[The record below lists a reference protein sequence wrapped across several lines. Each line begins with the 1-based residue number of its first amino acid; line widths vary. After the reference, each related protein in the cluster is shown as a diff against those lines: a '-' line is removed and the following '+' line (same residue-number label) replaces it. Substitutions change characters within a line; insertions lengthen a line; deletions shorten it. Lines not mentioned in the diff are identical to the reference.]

1 MDSEKATQFPMRVIF
16 AFIAGFSSVLI
27 FHQGTLSVLHA
38 LGLTAVAPF
47 PYGPTKPFGLPQIW
61 SLAFWGGVWG
71 IAFALVDRNFPGGAW
86 YWLLTLVF
94 GAVGPTLVAWFIVF
108 PLKGIPAGGGWKLS
122 GIVTGLMVNAA
133 WGIGTAL
140 MLRGLGGSWTPRRH
154 EALSR
159 R

>member
-1 MDSEKATQFPMRVIF
+1 MGSEKATKFPIRVIF

-27 FHQGTLSVLHA
+27 FHQGTLSILHA
-38 LGLTAVAPF
+38 VGFTAVAPF
-47 PYGPTKPFGLPQIW
+47 PYTPTKPFGLPQIW
-61 SLAFWGGVWG
+61 SLASWGGIWG
-71 IAFALVDRNFPGGAW
+71 IVFALVDRSFQGGVR
-86 YWLLTLVF
+86 YWLLTLAF
-94 GAVGPTLVAWFIVF
+94 GAIGPTLVAWFIVF

-140 MLRGLGGSWTPRRH
+140 MLRGLGGSWTPRGH
-154 EALSR
+154 ETPSR